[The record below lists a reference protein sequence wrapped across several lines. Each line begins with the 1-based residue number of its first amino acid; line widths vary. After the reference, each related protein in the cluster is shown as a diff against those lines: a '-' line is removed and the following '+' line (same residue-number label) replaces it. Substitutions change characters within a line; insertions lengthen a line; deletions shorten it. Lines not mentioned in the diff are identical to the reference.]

1 MFLFQLL
8 STMQKYINFCVKV
21 TKLRMFKIL
30 LLLAVVPFETIM
42 LPGEKGI
49 LFSLGSLHI
58 FYVIFLQY
66 YTSYSIFDKV

>member
-1 MFLFQLL
+1 
-8 STMQKYINFCVKV
+8 
-21 TKLRMFKIL
+21 MFKIL